1 MSKLNNTQK
10 IGIAIVL
17 IASAYCLFTIY
28 KYWSADVLYAQ
39 AKAEIELGMI
49 SESARDLADAIAKSP
64 KEPLYH
70 DRLAQVYSA
79 VAKAQVAEKD
89 ASSAAQLAKAAINE
103 ADIALSLGSKNFVV
117 LQNRVN
123 IYSDLAAVNPKY
135 TLESI
140 KTLEYLAAYAPTY
153 AKVYYKLGLAYLSI
167 GQTDRAR
174 QNLQKALELKPNYEE
189 AKNALATL
197 QKPQ

>member
-89 ASSAAQLAKAAINE
+89 ASSAAQLAKASVKE
-103 ADIALSLGSKNFVV
+103 ADIALSLAPKNFII
-117 LQNRVN
+117 LQDRVN
-123 IYSDLAAVNPKY
+123 VYSDLAAVDSKY
-135 TLESI
+135 TLEST
-140 KTLEYLAAYAPTY
+140 KTLEYLTAYAPTY
-153 AKVYYKLGLAYLSI
+153 AKIYYKLGLAYLSI

-174 QNLQKALELKPNYEE
+174 QNLQKAIDLKPNYEE
-189 AKNALATL
+189 ARNALKTL
-197 QKPQ
+197 Q